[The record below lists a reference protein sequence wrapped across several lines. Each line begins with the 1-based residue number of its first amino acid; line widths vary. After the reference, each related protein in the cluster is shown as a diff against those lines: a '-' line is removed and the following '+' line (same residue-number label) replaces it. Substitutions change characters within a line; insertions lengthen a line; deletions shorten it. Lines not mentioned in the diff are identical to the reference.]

1 MSLSL
6 NSSLP
11 DWLLPA
17 EHQITSHPASCDS
30 YIRHGW
36 KLVPIPQGT
45 KGPTTKGW
53 NRSENAITD
62 PSQLPQGHGFGIA
75 HAWSQ
80 TMALDV
86 DQWDRAK
93 QELSLHGIDLD
104 QLYDAPDAVTIESG
118 NPGHGKLLYRMP
130 PGLVLP
136 SKKLIDADPSGMKY
150 NYLDFR
156 CATANGLTCQDV
168 LPPSRYPNSDRCY
181 QWGGNGHWSRL
192 PEIPG
197 PLLSFWWGLVKQDQQ
212 RTINDG
218 AEVPASW
225 DDIRSALVHISPDI
239 DRDLWVRV
247 GMALHHSGIKS
258 GDPETA
264 FHIWDEWSEPS
275 PKYKGQRDLL
285 TQWRSFKAGDNGVT
299 LGTLFKLATDAGW
312 SRPAPDLANLFANV
326 TCSTGATTSP
336 PANLDQFVLNGQSAE
351 MEARMLEDVFV
362 LGRLV
367 ILGQSTVI
375 FAKPN
380 SGKTLL
386 SLWLLIEAINDQRI
400 QGSNVFYVNADDSHK
415 GLAHKLRLAEKH
427 GFKMLAPGYAG
438 FKASILVD
446 VLNQMIASGE
456 ARGRVLILDT
466 LKKFTDLMKKD
477 RASEFGEVIRQFV
490 LHGGTAIMLAHVN
503 KHRAED
509 GKVIYSGTSDSVD
522 DADCAYT
529 LDIVT
534 DDTAT
539 GIRTVKFE
547 NFKARGAVD
556 LEAVY
561 QYDASSEAGYLDRL
575 DSIKQLSDR
584 EKTRAERFRKYEMDL
599 DGIDAIRI
607 AISEGTVL
615 KTELV
620 KTATTRSALSRR
632 TIVRILN
639 EYTGADIDNFEFWN
653 LSVDAANKN
662 AHIYKLNSTI

>member
-1 MSLSL
+1 MTSKT
-6 NSSLP
+6 LP
-11 DWLLPA
+11 DWLVPVN
-17 EHQITSHPASCDS
+17 EHQIASHPASCDS

-36 KLVPIPQGT
+36 RLVPIPPNT

-53 NRSENAITD
+53 NRPENAITD
-62 PSQLPQGHGFGIA
+62 PAQLSHGHGFGLA
-75 HAWSQ
+75 HAYSG

-93 QELSLHGIDLD
+93 QELSAHGIDLD

-136 SKKLIDADPSGMKY
+136 SKKLIDTDPNGLKF
-150 NYLDFR
+150 NYLDLR
-156 CATANGLTCQDV
+156 CGTSNGLTCQDV
-168 LPPSRYPNSDRCY
+168 LPPSRYLESDRCY
-181 QWGGNGHWSRL
+181 QWGGRGHWTRL

-197 PLLSFWWGLVKQDQQ
+197 PLLAFWRRLIEQEQ
-212 RTINDG
+212 R
-218 AEVPASW
+218 PASTAAGSDHADW
-225 DDIRSALVHISPDI
+225 QTIRDALEHISPDV
-239 DRDLWVRV
+239 DRAEWVSV
-247 GMALHHSGIKS
+247 GMALHWAGVCS
-258 GDPETA
+258 GDAETA
-264 FHIWDEWSEPS
+264 FNLWDEWSAKSES
-275 PKYKGQRDLL
+275 KYRGQRDLL
-285 TQWRSFKAGDNGVT
+285 TQWRSFKADNGIT
-299 LGTLFKLATDAGW
+299 LGTLFKFAKDAGW
-312 SRPAPDLANLFANV
+312 SRPAPDPATLFAGV
-326 TCSTGATTSP
+326 TLPQLSTSAL
-336 PANLDQFVLNGQSAE
+336 PANLDQFALNGQSAE

-362 LGRLV
+362 LGRIA

-386 SLWLLIEAINDQRI
+386 SLWLLIEAINDQRMK
-400 QGSNVFYVNADDSHK
+400 GSNVFYVNADDSHK

-456 ARGRVLILDT
+456 SRGRVLILDT

-490 LHGGTAIMLAHVN
+490 LHGGTAVMLAHVN

-561 QYDASSEAGYLDRL
+561 QYDASSEASYLDRL

-584 EKTRAERFRKYEMDL
+584 EKTRAERFKKYETDL

-639 EYTGADIDNFEFWN
+639 EYTGADINNFEFWN